1 LKNENS
7 ELKKQN
13 NNYEI
18 RLAKFNYDEL
28 ETNFL
33 NEKEKNKKLIDLNE
47 IITTEKNHHIDQ
59 IKINE
64 QFQEKNLQQQIAN
77 SILSN
82 KVLKLAENEKKMIES
97 IKLSEN
103 ENYRLIKENSEIK
116 AAAAIN
122 QIEYI
127 NKSGK

>member
-47 IITTEKNHHIDQ
+47 IITTERNHHIDQ

-64 QFQEKNLQQQIAN
+64 QFQEKNLQQQITN

-82 KVLKLAENEKKMIES
+82 KVL
-97 IKLSEN
+97 IKF
-103 ENYRLIKENSEIK
+103 
-116 AAAAIN
+116 
-122 QIEYI
+122 
-127 NKSGK
+127 

>member
-1 LKNENS
+1 MKNENS

>member
-1 LKNENS
+1 M
-7 ELKKQN
+7 
-13 NNYEI
+13 
-18 RLAKFNYDEL
+18 
-28 ETNFL
+28 
-33 NEKEKNKKLIDLNE
+33 
-47 IITTEKNHHIDQ
+47 
-59 IKINE
+59 
-64 QFQEKNLQQQIAN
+64 QQQITN

-97 IKLSEN
+97 IKQSEN

-116 AAAAIN
+116 AAAALN